1 MSSSNSL
8 FRGIQPPNLRHL
20 SANSKNHCSRQFLKL
35 QLQVQHRAVPPQAPT
50 VRPNLLAPE
59 DEARDT
65 LDGVTEKSEIY
76 EQAEPIDADWR
87 CEE

>member
-1 MSSSNSL
+1 M
-8 FRGIQPPNLRHL
+8 
-20 SANSKNHCSRQFLKL
+20 
-35 QLQVQHRAVPPQAPT
+35 PT
-50 VRPNLLAPE
+50 LLARE

-65 LDGVTEKSEIY
+65 LDGVTEKAEIY